1 MVNTRLRAQVN
12 FVSGYHCLF
21 FRPMH
26 SLYNSFTCH
35 LNSLAYN
42 HQQSCEKNIWAVMIL
57 TLSWIF
63 TLYDSTCFNISEC
76 LCLFLLLDVSTVNVF
91 QTQIIRPPGLT
102 RSVTFGLICMFLSLS
117 SSSCF
122 CSLSF
127 LHYLKIIGKDRIF
140 VTFFSSTQSQHCC
153 IYTYLSRFSHSTLSY
168 HCSHFTDTNLGLRK
182 NRWLAK
188 LVSGRVIGKVISLF
202 REWGS

>member
-127 LHYLKIIGKDRIF
+127 LHYLKIIGKDHIF
-140 VTFFSSTQSQHCC
+140 VTFFFKYPVPTLLH
-153 IYTYLSRFSHSTLSY
+153 IYISFSFFSFYSELSLLPFYRY
-168 HCSHFTDTNLGLRK
+168 QP
-182 NRWLAK
+182 WA
-188 LVSGRVIGKVISLF
+188 
-202 REWGS
+202 